1 MTMPEYAKPFLEF
14 TRLLYSVTATY
25 EVLLRVAM
33 VLVGMYLLVSDT
45 VVVVAVVMVGVVWG
59 WSLLDSLTFEPPPP
73 PPPVSC
79 CGGYG
84 CVGVKG
90 VVWSAEG
97 LIDQLLCFSDG
108 TLGTRGVARIF

>member
-14 TRLLYSVTATY
+14 ARLLYSVTATY

-73 PPPVSC
+73 PPVSC
-79 CGGYG
+79 CGGTGEGVLVSRVLSGVLRASSISSCALVMERWVPYN
-84 CVGVKG
+84 CVRV
-90 VVWSAEG
+90 
-97 LIDQLLCFSDG
+97 
-108 TLGTRGVARIF
+108 